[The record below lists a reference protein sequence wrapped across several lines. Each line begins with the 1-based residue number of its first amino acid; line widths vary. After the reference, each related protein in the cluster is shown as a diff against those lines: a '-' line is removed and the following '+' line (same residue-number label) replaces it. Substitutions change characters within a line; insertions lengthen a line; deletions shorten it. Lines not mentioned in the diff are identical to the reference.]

1 MKKFIIMSL
10 AVFAIALIS
19 CKSDQQKCEDE
30 GKTWIAEGEKCISPE
45 QKDCEDKDDKTWN
58 AEENK
63 CEEKSD
69 AQTECEAQEGKKWE
83 NDQCVDQ
90 LFTILF
96 KSSEGG
102 VDDYLLFSPG
112 GKIRPFQC
120 VKVATSQF
128 KDLKISV
135 LRDIWAPGDNE
146 EVLCDNDDN
155 TLEPP
160 CLPSNYDVLWSPS
173 KYHPATKQT
182 IPGLYKLVKKDQAE
196 DCTVVNTIK

>member
-30 GKTWIAEGEKCISPE
+30 GKTWIAEREKCISPE

-83 NDQCVDQ
+83 NDQCMDQ
-90 LFTILF
+90 LFTILMKNVKHLEIF
-96 KSSEGG
+96 KVGTKKVQISKNE
-102 VDDYLLFSPG
+102 
-112 GKIRPFQC
+112 C
-120 VKVATSQF
+120 VKVATSHF
-128 KDLKISV
+128 KDLKIV
-135 LRDIWAPGDNE
+135 VIDISNIAE
-146 EVLCDNDDN
+146 TLCDNDEK
-155 TLEPP
+155 TSRLPCSPGHYVVWYAPP
-160 CLPSNYDVLWSPS
+160 KEHGPSG
-173 KYHPATKQT
+173 ATIDGSYQL
-182 IPGLYKLVKKDQAE
+182 IKKDQAE
-196 DCTVVNTIK
+196 DCTVVDTLE